1 MPPDL
6 LPDFSGITVL
16 VVDDDA
22 AALDALTLLLTA
34 CGARVIPAESASAA
48 LAHLGTAANIDVL
61 ISDLSMP
68 EMDGIELIQRV
79 RRHPSRHRLPAIA
92 LSGTG
97 MTYMEARGFDMFVT
111 KPVDVARLC
120 AAISA
125 VIGLRRGESP
135 S

>member
-22 AALDALTLLLTA
+22 AALDALTLLLRA
-34 CGARVIPAESASAA
+34 CGAHVIPAESAVAA
-48 LAHLGTAANIDVL
+48 LAHLDTAAKIDAL

-79 RRHPSRHRLPAIA
+79 RRHPSRYRLPAIA
-92 LSGTG
+92 LSGAGT
-97 MTYMEARGFDMFVT
+97 TYMEARGFDMFVT

-125 VIGLRRGESP
+125 VLGLRRGESP
-135 S
+135 T